1 MHHLARKPILIAC
14 LAVAPLAMAA
24 TDTREL
30 PAFSGITS
38 QGAYKL
44 VVTVGPKQSVVLN
57 GDADLLAKIKTTVH
71 GDQLLIAMPEKTN
84 IRWDDRVNITI
95 TVPQLNA
102 YQFEGAGTS
111 TLNNLSG
118 EHFRLNYQGVGSLT
132 ATGQVQRFVLRA
144 QGVGSLDAKGLN
156 ARHVD
161 ARLEGVGSAEVRA
174 SESLTAKVEGVGSL
188 TYYGKPARMTKSVEG
203 VGRVTAGD

>member
-1 MHHLARKPILIAC
+1 MNHFAHKLTLIAC
-14 LAVAPLAMAA
+14 LAVSPLAMAA
-24 TDTREL
+24 TDSRVL
-30 PAFSGITS
+30 PTFSNITS

-44 VVTVGPKQSVVLN
+44 VVTVGQEQSVVLS
-57 GDADLLAKIKTTVH
+57 GDAELLAKIKTTVQ
-71 GDQLLIAMPEKTN
+71 GEQLLIAMPERSN
-84 IRWDDRVNITI
+84 VRWDDRVHIAI

-102 YQFEGAGTS
+102 YQFEGAGTT

-118 EHFRLNYQGVGSLT
+118 EQFRLSYQGVGSLT
-132 ATGQVQRFVLRA
+132 VTGQVQRFVLRA

-161 ARLEGVGSAEVRA
+161 ARLEGVGSADVRA

-188 TYYGKPARMTKSVEG
+188 TYYGKPARITKSVEG